1 MTAFRKLLLVTVGAI
16 ALCGVQ
22 ACSSG
27 TELNPQ
33 PLPPADP
40 HEPGSA
46 DKGATNGGASSG
58 SSGASTPAPSG
69 ADAGAEGGD
78 ASDCGGDH

>member
-1 MTAFRKLLLVTVGAI
+1 MTRFRKLLLVTVGAV

-33 PLPPADP
+33 PLPPNDP
-40 HEPGSA
+40 TRGPDEKGSA
-46 DKGATNGGASSG
+46 SDNG
-58 SSGASTPAPSG
+58 SSGGTGATPAPG
-69 ADAGAEGGD
+69 ADAGVPEGGD
-78 ASDCGGDH
+78 AADDGDR